1 MLPQSIEHLLSR
13 LRSFLA
19 AWSRRERFEH
29 SLDEEVRFHIAAC
42 TADLVRSGV
51 PRAEAVRRAR
61 VHFGSIEGMKDGCR
75 QARGLR
81 LADELEHMMTNIR
94 LALRTM
100 LKTPVVT
107 GVAIVSLALGIGSNV
122 AIFSIYSQLVLQ
134 PLPVADPER
143 LVNLTS
149 PGPKPGSCSS
159 DNAGNCDDTF
169 SYPMLRDLQRGQE
182 VFTEIAAHKGLR
194 ANVAHAGRAANVQ
207 GAQVSGSYFSV
218 LGLPPAAG
226 RLFGPEIDESIGGHP
241 VVVLSHDFWQ
251 SEFGGSPD
259 AIGDVLVVNG
269 RSLTIVG
276 VAPAGFRGTTINM
289 PCEFFVP
296 ITMRGLLSPERDGQF
311 EDRRAYWTYL
321 FARLAPGVSIEQAR
335 AALEPRYR
343 SILAD
348 LEAPLQAGMSG
359 QTLARFLDRPLQIEP
374 GRQGQSL
381 MNRTGGRVALFFLF
395 GVTAAVLLIACANIA
410 NLLLARSAAR
420 AGEMAVRLSL
430 GASRRHLLT
439 QLLTESCLLA
449 LMAGA
454 AGLVVAYWTLRLV
467 GTLLPPLAADALRA
481 ALELDPNAVPFTAA
495 VSLATA
501 FLFGSFPA
509 LRAARADPI
518 VVLKDDA
525 GQPGGTRSAARVRH
539 GLVVSQIAL
548 AVTLLVAAGLFIQSL
563 RNVNR
568 IDLGFR
574 TENVV
579 TFHLWPALNGYD
591 DVRNRALFERVRNG
605 LQAQPGVAGVT
616 ASTRGLLQFGGT
628 GVPTEVMVQGFEA
641 GPDTNRTALLNGIE
655 IDYFRTLGVPLLAGR
670 AFSAS
675 DTAETPRVAVV
686 NQAFARKFDLGRN
699 AVGRR
704 IGRGDLDAELD
715 IEIVGLVGDTRRS
728 LRNAAPP
735 PLAYVPYR
743 QEEADALW
751 FFVRTS
757 SPPDAVLRSIRALVQ
772 EIDPNLPVNILMPLS
787 QMAELNNPDRVV
799 AVLMASFA
807 ALATLLAAVG
817 LYGVLAYAVAQRTR
831 ELGLRMALGADAAR
845 LRAMVLGQIGRMTL
859 AGGAIGLLAALG
871 VARVLRAA
879 LYEIDSPPPAIV
891 AAAVA
896 GLAAVALAA
905 GFVPAYRASRIDP
918 MEALRHK

>member
-1 MLPQSIEHLLSR
+1 M
-13 LRSFLA
+13 
-19 AWSRRERFEH
+19 
-29 SLDEEVRFHIAAC
+29 
-42 TADLVRSGV
+42 
-51 PRAEAVRRAR
+51 
-61 VHFGSIEGMKDGCR
+61 
-75 QARGLR
+75 
-81 LADELEHMMTNIR
+81 
-94 LALRTM
+94 
-100 LKTPVVT
+100 
-107 GVAIVSLALGIGSNV
+107 
-122 AIFSIYSQLVLQ
+122 
-134 PLPVADPER
+134 
-143 LVNLTS
+143 
-149 PGPKPGSCSS
+149 
-159 DNAGNCDDTF
+159 
-169 SYPMLRDLQRGQE
+169 
-182 VFTEIAAHKGLR
+182 
-194 ANVAHAGRAANVQ
+194 
-207 GAQVSGSYFSV
+207 
-218 LGLPPAAG
+218 
-226 RLFGPEIDESIGGHP
+226 
-241 VVVLSHDFWQ
+241 
-251 SEFGGSPD
+251 
-259 AIGDVLVVNG
+259 
-269 RSLTIVG
+269 
-276 VAPAGFRGTTINM
+276 
-289 PCEFFVP
+289 
-296 ITMRGLLSPERDGQF
+296 
-311 EDRRAYWTYL
+311 
-321 FARLAPGVSIEQAR
+321 
-335 AALEPRYR
+335 
-343 SILAD
+343 
-348 LEAPLQAGMSG
+348 
-359 QTLARFLDRPLQIEP
+359 
-374 GRQGQSL
+374 
-381 MNRTGGRVALFFLF
+381 
-395 GVTAAVLLIACANIA
+395 
-410 NLLLARSAAR
+410 
-420 AGEMAVRLSL
+420 
-430 GASRRHLLT
+430 
-439 QLLTESCLLA
+439 
-449 LMAGA
+449 
-454 AGLVVAYWTLRLV
+454 
-467 GTLLPPLAADALRA
+467 
-481 ALELDPNAVPFTAA
+481 
-495 VSLATA
+495 
-501 FLFGSFPA
+501 
-509 LRAARADPI
+509 
-518 VVLKDDA
+518 
-525 GQPGGTRSAARVRH
+525 
-539 GLVVSQIAL
+539 SQIAL